1 MRTQASAR
9 KTIGSKFMIEKKTFD
24 GIDYKVVHEFEG
36 WKIGFLRYSDRFS
49 KFDRLE
55 RHLLTDEVFTLI
67 DGEATIYTLEEETLV
82 TTKMVKGK
90 LYSVGKGTWHHVQV
104 SKDALLLVV
113 ENSNTSRDNTEKR
126 SVDHADQ

>member
-1 MRTQASAR
+1 
-9 KTIGSKFMIEKKTFD
+9 MIEIKDNPQNGSGFD
-24 GIDYKVVHEFEG
+24 VVHTFEG
-36 WKIGFLRYSDRFS
+36 WKVAFITSAPQYGELKEF
-49 KFDRLE
+49 K

-104 SKDALLLVV
+104 SKDALILVV
-113 ENSNTSRDNTEKR
+113 ENSNTNKDNTEKIEF
-126 SVDHADQ
+126 VLENEKENTI